1 MSQFKKKIEDL
12 ITELEDDGVES
23 NVVRINGIRFPGRIL
38 QYAKNLHRENISL
51 LRQVVAN
58 IESGNE
64 WITSQACQA
73 LSFDEHENIIDQ
85 LDTYFDELTN
95 GSGEKPNHLD
105 PKNWASIWLMI
116 KQMGD
121 VLKANDSK

>member
-85 LDTYFDELTN
+85 LDTYFDELTD
-95 GSGEKPNHLD
+95 GSGEEPNNLN
-105 PKNWASIWLMI
+105 PKDWASVWLMVVGL
-116 KQMGD
+116 QT
-121 VLKANDSK
+121 VLEENNSK